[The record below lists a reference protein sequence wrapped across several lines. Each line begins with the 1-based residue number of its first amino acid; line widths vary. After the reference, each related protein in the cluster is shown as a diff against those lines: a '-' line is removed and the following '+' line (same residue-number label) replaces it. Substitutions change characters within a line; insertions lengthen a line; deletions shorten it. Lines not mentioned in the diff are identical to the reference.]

1 MKRLIPHESP
11 ETKKPCH
18 RIHESQRQI
27 ASLLDIDLKPG
38 SSDCLAWFA
47 KIVIK
52 LSVFRPQTF
61 HFLSLF
67 LLLQGFNRNFLYPVA
82 HYHFE
87 MYLGRQS

>member
-11 ETKKPCH
+11 ETKKPRH
-18 RIHESQRQI
+18 HIHENHLQI
-27 ASLLDIDLKPG
+27 ASLIDIDLKHG

-52 LSVFRPQTF
+52 LSVFRPETF
-61 HFLSLF
+61 HPLSLF
-67 LLLQGFNRNFLYPVA
+67 LLLQVFNRNFLYSVV

-87 MYLGRQS
+87 MYPGR